1 MASSKRVN
9 LVKVLENVMGCK
21 DRAAMCL
28 ITHGQ
33 VSIDGHTVRP
43 QWVHH
48 WTEEQLR
55 GRMMHVAGRG
65 EFRLFGSR
73 AAPVYEQTAIEV

>member
-1 MASSKRVN
+1 MKKVN
-9 LVKVLENVMGCK
+9 LVKVLERLIGCK
-21 DRAAMCL
+21 SYAANCL

-33 VSIDGHTVRP
+33 VKIDGHTVRP
-43 QWVHH
+43 QWVNH
-48 WTEEQLR
+48 WTEDQLR
-55 GRMMHVAGRG
+55 GRMLEIAGRG

>member
-1 MASSKRVN
+1 
-9 LVKVLENVMGCK
+9 MGCK